1 MSERVMARVVRID
14 AVEKHPNAD
23 ALDICTVGG
32 WRVVTKIGEYKAGDL
47 AVYCEVDSWVP
58 TEIASFL
65 SKGKEPREFNG
76 IKGER
81 LKTARLRGELSQGL
95 LLSFTET
102 LADYAKD
109 FDDEGQP
116 FWMGPED
123 FFQEG
128 DDVSEVLGIQK
139 WEAPV
144 PACLAGM
151 MRGNFPTDVPKTDQS
166 RCQNLVAEINAA
178 YETGLLFEVTEK
190 LEGSSCTMYLDMND
204 DFHVCSRN
212 LDLKEDDTNSFW
224 QAAKMYD
231 VKQRMLDFGMS
242 GYAIQGELIGNKLNG
257 NIYRLSGIDFY
268 VYDIYD
274 VRSGKYLSPEQRR
287 KVVADLGLKHVPVL
301 EKHTTTG
308 TVEDLI
314 AFADGKSMLYDT
326 LREGVVFKQ
335 VDGPMTFK
343 AISNEYLLKS
353 GG

>member
-47 AVYCEVDSWVP
+47 AVYCEIDSWIP
-58 TEIASFL
+58 ADIAPFL

-76 IKGER
+76 VKGER
-81 LKTARLRGELSQGL
+81 LKTARLRGVVSQGL
-95 LLSFTET
+95 LLSMNVLNVEQDGVVFES
-102 LADYAKD
+102 LADD
-109 FDDEGQP
+109 GC
-116 FWMGPED
+116 
-123 FFQEG
+123 
-128 DDVSEVLGIQK
+128 DVSEILHIVK

-178 YETGLLFEVTEK
+178 YEAGLLFEVTEK
-190 LEGSSCTMYLDMND
+190 LEGSSCTMYLDVNN

-212 LDLKEDDTNSFW
+212 LDLKEDDSNSFW

-231 VKQRMLDFGMS
+231 VNQRMLDFGMT

-274 VRSGKYLSPEQRR
+274 VHAGKYLSPEQRR

-301 EKHTTTG
+301 EKHTTLG

>member
-23 ALDICTVGG
+23 SLDICTVGG
-32 WRVVTKIGEYKAGDL
+32 WRVVTKLGEYKAGDL
-47 AVYCEVDSWVP
+47 AVYCEVDSWVSHELAP
-58 TEIASFL
+58 FL
-65 SKGKEPREFNG
+65 SKGKEPREFNL

-109 FDDEGQP
+109 YDDAGQP
-116 FWMGPED
+116 VWMGPED

-128 DDVSEVLGIQK
+128 EDVSEVLGIQK
-139 WEAPV
+139 WEAPI

-178 YETGLLFEVTEK
+178 YEAGLLFEVTEK
-190 LEGSSCTMYLDMND
+190 LEGSSCTMYLDVNN

-212 LDLKEDDTNSFW
+212 LDLKEDDSNSFW

-231 VKQRMLDFGMS
+231 VNQRMLDFGMT

-274 VRSGKYLSPEQRR
+274 VHAGKYLSPEQRR

-301 EKHTTTG
+301 EKHTTLG